1 MQASENLIKK
11 DKNLGSEYNQI
22 LNDFKLN
29 KISEFNYV
37 KKLQELHIRLLIH
50 LEEVKKYND
59 SDSDL
64 TKISDLTQRVEFTK
78 QQIREISDKLVPQT
92 EEQKRREEEIKNIID
107 IQSNERVNDVLTSEN
122 DGRRQFGLKLS
133 SDDSEYVDF
142 DNQFIPLNFSSTAF
156 SILKD
161 LVSKNK
167 EILKK
172 WANDYKENGRDYY
185 FFLYDLPVLAKFL
198 SELPIQFDKLKKLK
212 GDHEELLHN
221 RMIAQLAVQYQN
233 QGCSID
239 LEVVN
244 NKGKK
249 PDLHVN
255 NNDLD
260 IKTIVTPAINH
271 PDHFVRFSKS
281 IRNRFSEAI
290 EQIYIEK
297 DMVAIAPWS
306 QIMNNTLKV
315 YYQGMFVTKLPP
327 YEGGKTIL
335 ILEGENVFE
344 DYYYIVPSD
353 QICDDIRKFA
363 ETGHQRI
370 GDLSYMGAFRRRG
383 YAVTRSGRPRA
394 GFGMSFTIN

>member
-1 MQASENLIKK
+1 MKASDNLIKK
-11 DKNLGSEYNQI
+11 DKELDFEYSQI
-22 LNDFKLN
+22 LNDFELR
-29 KISEFNYV
+29 KISEFNYI

-50 LEEVKKYND
+50 LEEVKKYNA

-64 TKISDLTQRVEFTK
+64 TKISDLTQRIEFTK
-78 QQIREISDKLVPQT
+78 QQVRKISDKLVPKT
-92 EEQKRREEEIKNIID
+92 EEQKRKEEGIMQIVD
-107 IQSNERVNDVLTSEN
+107 IQSNEQVIDVFTSEN
-122 DGRRQFGLKLS
+122 NSRRQFGLKLS
-133 SDDSEYVDF
+133 SGDSEYVDF
-142 DNQFIPLNFSSTAF
+142 DDQFIPLNFSSTAF
-156 SILKD
+156 SILQD

-172 WANDYKENGRDYY
+172 WSNDYKENGRDYY
-185 FFLYDLPVLAKFL
+185 FFLYDLPTLAKFL
-198 SELPIQFDKLKKLK
+198 SELPLQFDKLKKLE
-212 GDHEELLHN
+212 GGHEELLHN

-233 QGCSID
+233 QGCNID

-260 IKTIVTPAINH
+260 IKTIVTPAFNH
-271 PDHFVRFSKS
+271 PDHFVRFSRS
-281 IRNRFSEAI
+281 IRNRFSEAV

-315 YYQGMFVTKLPP
+315 YYQGMFVTKLLTF
-327 YEGGKTIL
+327 ENGKTIL

-370 GDLSYMGAFRRRG
+370 SDLSYMGSIRRRG
-383 YAVTRSGRPRA
+383 YAVKRSGHART